1 MTESGQWWIENVLEE
16 CDDAREYFFDPRTRT
31 LYYNPNSTSEG
42 PTGEE
47 AWVATQ
53 QRVLFRING
62 TMASPVRD
70 VTIQGLSLR
79 DTRFTYLDPH
89 GMPTGGDWALQ
100 RSGAITA
107 EGTEGLAINEN
118 GTPPQPVQLATRA
131 LSHLPPLPFGCC
143 ACPVV
148 AVLTRPAFGV
158 VVWSAQSSPTSM
170 G

>member
-1 MTESGQWWIENVLEE
+1 MRAQ
-16 CDDAREYFFDPRTRT
+16 AREYFYDVRTHK
-31 LYYNPNSTSEG
+31 LYYNPNATSDG
-42 PTGEE
+42 PTGNE
-47 AWVATQ
+47 AWVATKL
-53 QRVLFRING
+53 RTLINIS
-62 TMASPVRD
+62 ASMEQPAVNI
-70 VTIQGLSLR
+70 TIAGLTFA
-79 DTRFTYLDPH
+79 DTRYTYLDPH